1 MWLSSKMRP
10 APATADADLGITT
23 IAGDSVGVMTRGEV
37 RTVPIYGPGGY
48 VWMPESGAAV
58 LVVKGG
64 VGCQEQCVV
73 AASTAGAAPEG
84 LAPGEL
90 FLYSCGGASL
100 YLREDGSIAVT
111 GGGFAEGDWESEGNL
126 TLAGEVELNGP
137 VTINGTLRINGSLI
151 VNGQPYRPCL
161 CG

>member
-64 VGCQEQCVV
+64 PGGEEQCVCGMKQ
-73 AASTAGAAPEG
+73 SAPPKKM
-84 LAPGEL
+84 LPGEVL
-90 FLYSCGGASL
+90 VYGPGGNSV
-100 YLREDGSIAVT
+100 YLRRDGTLELRGDVRV
-111 GGGFAEGDWESEGNL
+111 EGSLW
-126 TLAGEVELNGP
+126 
-137 VTINGTLRINGSLI
+137 INGQGCS
-151 VNGQPYRPCL
+151 PCQ
-161 CG
+161 CGEDLV

>member
-10 APATADADLGITT
+10 APATADADLGVTT

-64 VGCQEQCVV
+64 PGGEEQCVCGMKQ
-73 AASTAGAAPEG
+73 SAPRKG
-84 LAPGEL
+84 MRPGEAL
-90 FLYSCGGASL
+90 GDGPGGNAG
-100 YLREDGSIAVT
+100 YLKQD
-111 GGGFAEGDWESEGNL
+111 
-126 TLAGEVELNGP
+126 
-137 VTINGTLRINGSLI
+137 GTLELRGKGGVEGSLL
-151 VNGQPYRPCL
+151 VNGIPYAPCE
-161 CG
+161 CEM

>member
-64 VGCQEQCVV
+64 PGGEEQCVCGMKQ
-73 AASTAGAAPEG
+73 SAPPKRMQ
-84 LAPGEL
+84 PGEVL
-90 FLYSCGGASL
+90 VYGPGGNSV
-100 YLREDGSIAVT
+100 YLRRD
-111 GGGFAEGDWESEGNL
+111 
-126 TLAGEVELNGP
+126 
-137 VTINGTLRINGSLI
+137 GTLELRGDVRVEGSLWINGS
-151 VNGQPYRPCL
+151 PYIPCE
-161 CG
+161 CDM